1 VTDKGRQHLVTSEGV
16 RAKAYVDQAG
26 LLTIGIG
33 HLLTAEEIKTGVIQ
47 IGTESVEYAK
57 GLTETQIYQL
67 LDQDCLP
74 REKTISAIVKVDLTE
89 HQRDALVSFA
99 FNIGIH
105 AFETSTLVRLLN
117 QGDYNSVPAQ
127 MRRWNKVHVDGELVA
142 SVGLSAR
149 REREIELWNS

>member
-1 VTDKGRQHLVTSEGV
+1 VTEKGRQYLLTSEGV
-16 RAKAYVDQAG
+16 RSKAYVDEAG

-33 HLLTAEEIKTGVIQ
+33 HLLTAEEIKSGVIH
-47 IGTESVEYAK
+47 IGTEAVEYSK
-57 GLTETQIYQL
+57 GLTEAQIYQL

-74 REKTISAIVKVDLTE
+74 KERIINSVVKVDLTD

>member
-1 VTDKGRQHLVTSEGV
+1 MTEMGRQHLITSEGS
-16 RAKAYVDQAG
+16 RAKAYVDEAG

-33 HLLTAEEIKTGVIQ
+33 HLLTAEEIKSGVIQ
-47 IGTESVEYAK
+47 IGAESVEYAK
-57 GLTETQIYQL
+57 GLTEAQIYQL

-117 QGDYNSVPAQ
+117 DGDYQSVPGQ
-127 MRRWNKVHVDGELVA
+127 MRRWNKVRVDGVLTE
-142 SVGLSAR
+142 SPGLSAR
-149 REREIELWNS
+149 REREIELWKL